1 MSQGKDST
9 ACGKGA
15 FSTAQR
21 AEGNDAS
28 HRRDTSYGSVSLISH
43 LVISH

>member
-28 HRRDTSYGSVSLISH
+28 HRRDNSYRNECFTNKSFSH
-43 LVISH
+43 